1 MQQRKVLV
9 ADDDEDMLKLV
20 AARLRANGYQVL
32 AASDGAEA
40 LKRATEE
47 LPDLIVLDLM
57 MPKMDGF
64 DVLSVLKRQ
73 PATRWIPVI
82 LLTGKTETSTILKSQ
97 ELQADDYLTK
107 PVDTKQLLA
116 LIERYTT

>member
-20 AARLRANGYQVL
+20 AARRRANGYQVL

-47 LPDLIVLDLM
+47 LSDISRIIDTHNMRGLTERRSHVTVSMLA
-57 MPKMDGF
+57 G
-64 DVLSVLKRQ
+64 LKG
-73 PATRWIPVI
+73 A
-82 LLTGKTETSTILKSQ
+82 
-97 ELQADDYLTK
+97 
-107 PVDTKQLLA
+107 
-116 LIERYTT
+116 